1 MPLMFG
7 KTRADRLDAH
17 HSPSQAAVAKFS
29 TYLEVSSIV
38 SFFCRECPDSSLESR
53 AQNEP
58 TVQAAVRLPG
68 RQSAL
73 HASLRLLHDKFQL
86 AFACGSLDQTAR
98 SGVLPDMKAV

>member
-1 MPLMFG
+1 ML
-7 KTRADRLDAH
+7 TIHRRRLQLPS
-17 HSPSQAAVAKFS
+17 SPHTWKSAVLSVSSAGSVLTAAV
-29 TYLEVSSIV
+29 
-38 SFFCRECPDSSLESR
+38 ESR